1 MAGASRSFLLKT
13 SCAMESVEPLSD
25 DATRVAENLVQVVQ
39 DAPGEFIKYETEAFD
54 DFVVECHEGAY
65 FPLPPEE
72 ESIESVLFLS
82 YQRDLKG
89 TLESPLYRLLKH
101 QGKWYPFGYK
111 DGGLGG
117 VMHFDLGF
125 LTVEEGSLELHD
137 RSSYATKEQR
147 ENDDRTALQKYDEVR
162 DHLERLLPVVEK
174 RYRDVEPTEPGMTRS
189 EV

>member
-1 MAGASRSFLLKT
+1 
-13 SCAMESVEPLSD
+13 MEPLEPLSD

-82 YQRDLKG
+82 YQRDLEG
-89 TLESPLYRLLKH
+89 TLESPLFRLLKH

-111 DGGLGG
+111 DDGL
-117 VMHFDLGF
+117 VPFDLNF

-137 RSSYATKEQR
+137 RSSYATEEQM
-147 ENDDRTALQKYDEVR
+147 ESDDRTALQKYDEVR
-162 DHLERLLPVVEK
+162 DELERFLPMVEK
-174 RYRDVEPTEPGMTRS
+174 RYRDVEPTEPSMTRS